1 MGSWGSQGQLAGG
14 YQSGRLQPRQFC
26 QSIQRP
32 ILIASIEHGCM
43 NSVHCTLGFSAL
55 ERESLNVF
63 DHRGDARSALPP
75 DTQLLSQQHRF
86 SQFIDG
92 LRDEHGRHSPMM
104 ARTNDRVGREIRK
117 TTVDECVN
125 VDRRYSGKPVS
136 HRRNYIGDKAAPN
149 ALLRPKPNIVGTH
162 QRRQEF
168 YDRAPWGLPLECVG
182 ADFKCLWI
190 GECIGRC
197 QNPFEK
203 RSPGSIEDRNIGC
216 IEVCQP
222 STASRFQKNTVSPN
236 VPSICSACPGI
247 VPSSVQ
253 PIDR

>member
-92 LRDEHGRHSPMM
+92 LRDEHGRHCPMM
-104 ARTNDRVGREIRK
+104 ERTNNRVGRAIRK

-149 ALLRPKPNIVGTH
+149 AFLRPKPNIVGTH

-168 YDRAPWGLPLECVG
+168 YDRAPWGLPSNAWVRISNVSGSANALAGV
-182 ADFKCLWI
+182 KT
-190 GECIGRC
+190 
-197 QNPFEK
+197 
-203 RSPGSIEDRNIGC
+203 RSRNAARA
-216 IEVCQP
+216 P
-222 STASRFQKNTVSPN
+222 SKTATLAASR
-236 VPSICSACPGI
+236 SAKKA
-247 VPSSVQ
+247 PSSDKYCA
-253 PIDR
+253 P